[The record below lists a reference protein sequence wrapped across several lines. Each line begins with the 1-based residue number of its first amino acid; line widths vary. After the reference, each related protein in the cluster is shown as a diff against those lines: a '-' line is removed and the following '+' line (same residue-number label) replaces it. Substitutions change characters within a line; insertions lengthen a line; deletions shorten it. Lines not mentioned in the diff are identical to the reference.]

1 MHDPLTPTAPPTRQI
16 FRSFP
21 FFLYLNTFTL
31 STFTPTIFL
40 ANTYY
45 LTDLNWA
52 WWKILLPLTLY
63 SLGIIGTA
71 FLTDYLKT
79 KFSTSVHITISLLIN
94 VSFPKKNWK
103 N

>member
-1 MHDPLTPTAPPTRQI
+1 MQDPLTPPPPTERQI
-16 FRSFP
+16 FRCFP

-45 LTDLNWA
+45 LTDLNWPF
-52 WWKILLPLTLY
+52 WKILLPLTLY
-63 SLGIIGTA
+63 SLATIGTA

-79 KFSTSVHITISLLIN
+79 KFSTSVHITISLLLN
-94 VSFPKKNWK
+94 VSFPKKN
-103 N
+103 